1 MSGGPGDT
9 DEDEATTAFLAGGPD
24 ALRAAYEAHGA
35 LVHTFC
41 RRALGASR
49 APDATQEVFTQVW
62 QARDRFDPAKGTL
75 RGWVMGIARFKVL
88 GALRHD
94 GSRPVLV
101 AETTGSDARPDR
113 DIDLL
118 ADRLTLAQAL
128 GGLPDRTRKVIHLA
142 YVDGLSHREIA
153 DQMDLPLGSVKSDLR
168 RGLVRLRADLEA
180 QEPIS

>member
-1 MSGGPGDT
+1 MPGGPEVAD
-9 DEDEATTAFLAGGPD
+9 DDDKATSAFLAGGPD

-41 RRALGASR
+41 RRALGPTR
-49 APDATQEVFTQVW
+49 AADLTQEVFTEVW
-62 QARDRFDPAKGTL
+62 RARERFDPDKGTL

-94 GSRPVLV
+94 GIRPVLV
-101 AETTGSDARPDR
+101 AEAGPDAHGRADR
-113 DIDLL
+113 DMDLL

-153 DQMDLPLGSVKSDLR
+153 EQMDLPLGSVKSDLR
-168 RGLVRLRADLEA
+168 RGLVRLRADLEN
-180 QEPIS
+180 QP